1 MLKLQILTLQQTVD
15 QALLAEFA
23 NDDDDDEAFSSTEFF
38 TLMVGNLQQV
48 QNMIV
53 FYLYT
58 QEKLRNILADRYLHE
73 RVSYRRLASHRPG
86 NMRWMFETMDDRWF
100 LSKV

>member
-53 FYLYT
+53 FYLYPR
-58 QEKLRNILADRYLHE
+58 E
-73 RVSYRRLASHRPG
+73 ASQHIGGPLP
-86 NMRWMFETMDDRWF
+86 T
-100 LSKV
+100 